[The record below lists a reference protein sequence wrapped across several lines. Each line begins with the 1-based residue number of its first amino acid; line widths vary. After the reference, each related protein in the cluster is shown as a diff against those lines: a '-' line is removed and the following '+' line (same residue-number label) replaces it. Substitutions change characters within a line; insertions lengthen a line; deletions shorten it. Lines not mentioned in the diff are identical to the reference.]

1 MTDSN
6 SSSSSESSQLDQEAK
21 WKNKISAAYE
31 ADVYGKCFLILHD
44 TNWNSRIRFC
54 EFPTDEFK
62 ADNCFGDDDAD
73 LYKNQYNESYD
84 QWADRIFQE
93 YSKRNK
99 RRQDSI
105 ITQQRGFQSDK
116 NPSSSSFSSRPKIDA
131 PKAEHINPSLATFA
145 STSSAS
151 ISKNASYAKLVK
163 LLSKDCTDTISSK
176 KLLPFHKK
184 SSSDAII
191 EAILC
196 GNGNDEKPDQRKA
209 IRDAIRLWH
218 PDKFAQMFSQRIPS
232 NESDRVMEIVHVVT
246 QALLNY
252 GKWLWI

>member
-1 MTDSN
+1 MRN
-6 SSSSSESSQLDQEAK
+6 
-21 WKNKISAAYE
+21 
-31 ADVYGKCFLILHD
+31 H
-44 TNWNSRIRFC
+44 FC
-54 EFPTDEFK
+54 EFLTDEFK
-62 ADNCFGDDDAD
+62 ADNCFGDDDAE

-84 QWADRIFQE
+84 QWADRIFKE
-93 YSKRNK
+93 YSKRNNQ
-99 RRQDSI
+99 RRDSSSNQ
-105 ITQQRGFQSDK
+105 TRGFQSDE
-116 NPSSSSFSSRPKIDA
+116 NPSSSSFSSRPKTDA
-131 PKAEHINPSLATFA
+131 PKAEQFQNPSFATFA
-145 STSSAS
+145 FTPSAS
-151 ISKNASYAKLVK
+151 TSKNASYAKLKK
-163 LLSKDCTDTISSK
+163 LLSKDCTETISSK

-196 GNGNDEKPDQRKA
+196 GNGNEKPDQRKA

-252 GKWLWI
+252 GK

>member
-1 MTDSN
+1 
-6 SSSSSESSQLDQEAK
+6 
-21 WKNKISAAYE
+21 
-31 ADVYGKCFLILHD
+31 
-44 TNWNSRIRFC
+44 
-54 EFPTDEFK
+54 
-62 ADNCFGDDDAD
+62 
-73 LYKNQYNESYD
+73 
-84 QWADRIFQE
+84 
-93 YSKRNK
+93 
-99 RRQDSI
+99 
-105 ITQQRGFQSDK
+105 
-116 NPSSSSFSSRPKIDA
+116 
-131 PKAEHINPSLATFA
+131 LATFA

-252 GKWLWI
+252 GK

>member
-6 SSSSSESSQLDQEAK
+6 SSSSSESSQQDQEAK

-31 ADVYGKCFLILHD
+31 ADVY
-44 TNWNSRIRFC
+44 
-54 EFPTDEFK
+54 DEFK

-99 RRQDSI
+99 RRRDSSN
-105 ITQQRGFQSDK
+105 TQQRGFQSDK
-116 NPSSSSFSSRPKIDA
+116 NPSSSSFSSIPKIDA

-252 GKWLWI
+252 GK